1 MDIEIPPKLVK
12 CTRTAWRNNRNSV
25 KEEFLQDILK
35 SQKNDSPSR
44 VFDSYLKQEG

>member
-35 SQKNDSPSR
+35 SQKMIVP
-44 VFDSYLKQEG
+44 QEFLIAI

>member
-35 SQKNDSPSR
+35 SQKIIVP
-44 VFDSYLKQEG
+44 QEFLIAI

>member
-25 KEEFLQDILK
+25 REEFLQDILK
-35 SQKNDSPSR
+35 SQKMIVP
-44 VFDSYLKQEG
+44 QEFLIAI

>member
-25 KEEFLQDILK
+25 REEFLQDILK
-35 SQKNDSPSR
+35 SQKIIVP
-44 VFDSYLKQEG
+44 QEFLIAI